1 MAVAAG
7 GGKME
12 KKPKD
17 QNIKAPLSIS
27 DADIFA
33 AMKDISGYLDITP
46 ADLKELYL
54 AAYRHAR
61 ERLTSSLKAKDIMT
75 REVALVY
82 PDTPLAQV
90 AEIMAQRDIA
100 GVPVVDTEGQVVG
113 VISEKD
119 FLGHMGS
126 TEIKN
131 FMGLVAQCLKEKGC
145 KAMGIRGKTA
155 ADLMTS
161 PAVTVGENTPIMELA
176 NIMKEKAINRLPVT
190 DSRGRLVGII
200 SRADILT
207 SMYQNI

>member
-1 MAVAAG
+1 MG
-7 GGKME
+7 G
-12 KKPKD
+12 
-17 QNIKAPLSIS
+17 PLNIS
-27 DADIFA
+27 DDDIFA

-61 ERLTSSLKAKDIMT
+61 ERLTGSYKAKDIMT
-75 REVALVY
+75 REVAWVH

-100 GVPVVDTEGQVVG
+100 GVPVVDTGGRVVG

-119 FLGHMGS
+119 FLGHMGAKD
-126 TEIKN
+126 INN
-131 FMGLVAQCLKEKGC
+131 FMGLVAQCLREKGC
-145 KAMGIRGKTA
+145 KAVGIRGKTA

-176 NIMKEKAINRLPVT
+176 NILKEKGINRLPVI
-190 DSRGRLVGII
+190 DSQGRLKGIV
-200 SRADILT
+200 SRADIL
-207 SMYQNI
+207 SSIYQNI